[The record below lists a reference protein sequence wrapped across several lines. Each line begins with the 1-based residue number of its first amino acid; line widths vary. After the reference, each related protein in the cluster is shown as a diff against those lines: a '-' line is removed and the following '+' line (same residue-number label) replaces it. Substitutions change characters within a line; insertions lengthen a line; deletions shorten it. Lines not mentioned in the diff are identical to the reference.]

1 MADEQTTPDSS
12 PLADSLVDF
21 NSLGGVPTDAPASG
35 DTPAAP
41 AETSFLDDF
50 NKEVAPEPE
59 KPAESDTPPATE
71 EEPLAVEE
79 DDIDAIK
86 PPEKASSAAKESFQ
100 KIKDSAKSYKQKF
113 EAAEKLRSE
122 ELAARDTEL
131 AELRAKV
138 AELPELSERAKF
150 AEEAEKELAIA
161 RVEGTREYKAT
172 ILAPIQA
179 IEDAAIA
186 IAKAN
191 EVNPDD
197 VLDAITEPDPTKRR
211 ELLKAVVAGLDE
223 IDKQEVIRMAGD
235 TQVLL
240 QKREAIRANAAEA
253 RKEQEELTRQNE
265 TKAQKKAREAFEAE
279 AANTVGELKK
289 RLPFLALADG
299 ETPDGVF
306 DGILAKARST
316 DLDSAPVANKA
327 FAVAAAL
334 ALPRMA
340 KQFLKLQEENK
351 TLRTRIAE
359 SNTSRA
365 TVSDTSA
372 PAKTDG
378 DDFFGNLGIAD
389 PAAGIS
395 RLK

>member
-41 AETSFLDDF
+41 AETSFREDF
-50 NKEVAPEPE
+50 HKAVAPEPE
-59 KPAESDTPPATE
+59 KPAESDTPPAAE
-71 EEPLAVEE
+71 EEPPAAEE